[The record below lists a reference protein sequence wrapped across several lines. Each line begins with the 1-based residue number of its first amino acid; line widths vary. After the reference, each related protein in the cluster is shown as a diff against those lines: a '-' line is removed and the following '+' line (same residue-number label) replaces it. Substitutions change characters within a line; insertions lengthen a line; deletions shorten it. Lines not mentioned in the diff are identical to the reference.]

1 MAKVIYAGA
10 NGVASKIKKLYA
22 GANGVANAVKKV
34 YVGVNGQATL
44 AWAAQSGNYAFAMI
58 QQGSGHF
65 SSATTGVYK
74 SSDLAS
80 FTANQVSSSTGVS
93 DATLVYGNGKYVL
106 GSVKKGSV
114 FYSEDG
120 VTWTEVQPTTAYQ
133 FSGVTYSV
141 FFFDNKFWAT
151 TSYSTQWGGAA
162 VFQSSDG
169 VTWTMVAV
177 NLGSAGERYIED
189 LCYCD
194 GKYYMIMSDGE
205 LRYTSDWSVFTTLIS
220 VYSTKY
226 CTAMFVHNNYLYYL
240 WRSGDYSVCSTTKY
254 SSMGMYDQQKLGVWQ
269 GTFFTDGTDVYVIM
283 ADKYAYSS
291 WKIYKITDSG
301 STIYRNRILSS
312 KSLDFNFS
320 ADYIDGKVMGIQQG
334 YNSSNP
340 HKFIYMEGL
349 SGDVTVVN
357 LPTLVDNTA
366 HYTKVIKGGN

>member
-1 MAKVIYAGA
+1 MIYASFDNKAYKMKKGFA
-10 NGVASKIKKLYA
+10 SYNGTSSKIKSVWK
-22 GANGVANAVKKV
+22 GNANGIAEKI
-34 YVGVNGQATL
+34 
-44 AWAAQSGNYAFAMI
+44 WSAQSGDYAFAMI
-58 QQGSGHF
+58 QPGSGHF

-120 VTWTEVQPTTAYQ
+120 VTWTEVQPTTAHQ
-133 FSGVTYSV
+133 FSGVAYSV

-177 NLGSAGERYIED
+177 NLGSSAGERYIED

-205 LRYTSDWSVFTTLIS
+205 LRYTSDWSAFTTLIS
-220 VYSTKY
+220 VYSTQY
-226 CTAMFVHNNYLYYL
+226 CTAMFAYNNHLYYL
-240 WRSGDYSVCSTTKY
+240 WKSGDYSVCSTTKY
-254 SSMGMYDQQKLGVWQ
+254 PNRVMYDQQKVGAFQ
-269 GTFFTDGTDVYVIM
+269 GTFFTDGSDIYVVM
-283 ADKYAYSS
+283 ADKYITSS

-301 STIYRNRILSS
+301 NEINRARILSS
-312 KSLDFNFS
+312 KTLYFNFS
-320 ADYIDGKVMGIQQG
+320 ADYIDGKVVGIQQG
-334 YNSSNP
+334 SSSANP

-357 LPTLVDNTA
+357 LPTLVNYTA